1 MSQSMTLTGM
11 IDKLAESI
19 INIKKKN
26 IALIGVNTIGD
37 IIAKRIQKKC
47 VEQNELVFNGV
58 LDISLFENKNSETQY
73 LSVGKTDIPF
83 SLHDKCVVLVFDKID
98 TGSNVLSALN
108 ILADYDFP
116 RQIKICTLLHKESDH
131 YPINVE
137 FSGLKCNCTDIEIK
151 CFEIDGEDDI
161 IINKEVVLS

>member
-1 MSQSMTLTGM
+1 MSQSVTLSSL
-11 IDKLAESI
+11 IEKLANNI
-19 INIKKKN
+19 IDIEKNN
-26 IALIGVNTIGD
+26 IALIGVNAIGD

-47 VEQNELVFNGV
+47 GEQNELVFNGV
-58 LDISLFENKNSETQY
+58 LDISLFEKKKIDAQY

-83 SLHDKCVVLVFDKID
+83 SLQDKCVILVFDKID
-98 TGSNVLSALN
+98 SGLNVLTALN
-108 ILADYDFP
+108 ILADYDYP

-137 FSGLKCNCTDIEIK
+137 LSGIKCNCSDIEIK

-161 IINKEVVLS
+161 IINKEVVHS